1 MPAALQPRAPLHH
14 SEIALLAER
23 RWLAARCLDA
33 PRESPHRDRRAMSK
47 LERRNY
53 PHLAQPVGPYV
64 QAVKHDGLL
73 FLSGL
78 TALGS
83 AAQSR
88 GIKEQVAAICEAIAN
103 AARHERT
110 DLSSLVKV
118 TLFVTSLQFAS
129 ELSAAWSEHFSGC
142 SAMSSLMQVGKLV
155 SPDVLVEAQAVLAL
169 R

>member
-1 MPAALQPRAPLHH
+1 LT
-14 SEIALLAER
+14 R
-23 RWLAARCLDA
+23 RGSRFIVSWR
-33 PRESPHRDRRAMSK
+33 MSK

-64 QAVKHDGLL
+64 QAVKHRGLL

-83 AAQSR
+83 AAQGRSVT
-88 GIKEQVAAICEAIAN
+88 EQVAAICDAIGNIAKS
-103 AARHERT
+103 ERT
-110 DLSSLVKV
+110 DLSALVKV

-129 ELSAAWSEHFSGC
+129 ELNAAWSQHFGGC

-155 SPDVLVEAQAVLAL
+155 SPDVLVEANAVLVL
-169 R
+169 RDEP

>member
-1 MPAALQPRAPLHH
+1 VQ
-14 SEIALLAER
+14 
-23 RWLAARCLDA
+23 
-33 PRESPHRDRRAMSK
+33 REQPHRELWAMSR

-64 QAVKHDGLL
+64 QVVKHDGLL
-73 FLSGL
+73 LLSGL

-83 AAQSR
+83 SAQGRSVSD
-88 GIKEQVAAICEAIAN
+88 QVAAICDAIASV
-103 AARHERT
+103 AKSERT

-118 TLFVTSLQFAS
+118 TLFVTSLQLAS
-129 ELSAAWSEHFSGC
+129 ELSAAWSAHFAGC
-142 SAMSSLMQVGKLV
+142 SAMTSLMQVGKLV

>member
-1 MPAALQPRAPLHH
+1 
-14 SEIALLAER
+14 
-23 RWLAARCLDA
+23 
-33 PRESPHRDRRAMSK
+33 MSR

-64 QAVKHDGLL
+64 HVVKHDGLL
-73 FLSGL
+73 LLSGL

-83 AAQSR
+83 KAEGRSITA
-88 GIKEQVAAICEAIAN
+88 QVAAICEAISDV
-103 AARHERT
+103 ARAECT

-129 ELSAAWSEHFSGC
+129 ELSAAWSEHFGSC
-142 SAMSSLMQVGKLV
+142 PAASSLVQVGKLV
-155 SPDVLVEAQAVLAL
+155 SPDVQVEAQAVLAL